1 MPRSPSLI
9 YYPELIYYP
18 QYIYHRQF
26 IYYRQFIYTILNL
39 SIAPGYYL

>member
-1 MPRSPSLI
+1 MTRSPSLI

-26 IYYRQFIYTILNL
+26 IYTILNL